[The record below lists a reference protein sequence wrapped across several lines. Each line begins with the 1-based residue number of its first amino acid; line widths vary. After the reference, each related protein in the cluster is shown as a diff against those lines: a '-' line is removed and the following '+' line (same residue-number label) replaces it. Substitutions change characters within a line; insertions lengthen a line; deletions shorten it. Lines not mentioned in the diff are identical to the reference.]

1 MKLSAVGVAA
11 VGVTLAGLA
20 WGAAESTS
28 RAMSFDECQSLQ
40 ANVIAQLNVPPE
52 DIIHVV
58 NTAILTITRVI
69 TADGSVL
76 ISCSDPDQKMV
87 ITRSTK
93 GR

>member
-1 MKLSAVGVAA
+1 MKLSTASVMVAGAVF
-11 VGVTLAGLA
+11 AGLA
-20 WGAAESTS
+20 WGSAESTS
-28 RAMSFDECQSLQ
+28 KAMSFDQCQSLQ

-52 DIIHVV
+52 DIVHVV
-58 NTAILTITRVI
+58 NTAVLTITRVI